1 MNQVVKCTLELQR
14 SWMYER
20 YQSIKRE
27 KKRGATIKELVVR
40 FGVDAVDAALNTKT
54 GMFC

>member
-1 MNQVVKCTLELQR
+1 MSQAGKCTLELQR

-40 FGVDAVDAALNTKT
+40 FGVAAVDAALNTKT